1 MGNLPVG
8 PVTFARDLTTGY
20 LTRREGSAASAGG
33 AYGGG
38 AGTLAL
44 PGPRAL
50 QRLPPVTYKV
60 PNGTYESVGESTL
73 VGFAVQANSSQ
84 YPASKGLFFST
95 GSSIRRVVEVE
106 SAMASKGDLVVAG
119 VSTVVIHGHRLGS
132 GLQDIAMV
140 LVKGTVCS
148 SVFYRSSTEIGCVSG
163 HPSITTATR
172 LTPYDIKVATVT
184 SGTSE
189 DVPILNWQVRL
200 AEGYTAPIVTSVDLH
215 HHSFHPTCLV
225 VDHHNALLYVQSFV
239 MSFCR
244 DTCVVVLVVPL
255 VSVPTIHLGV
265 AIEPRLSIFFSFYA
279 LTAIDCHDI

>member
-1 MGNLPVG
+1 
-8 PVTFARDLTTGY
+8 
-20 LTRREGSAASAGG
+20 
-33 AYGGG
+33 
-38 AGTLAL
+38 
-44 PGPRAL
+44 
-50 QRLPPVTYKV
+50 VTYKV

-95 GSSIRRVVEVE
+95 GSSIRRVVEVDA
-106 SAMASKGDLVVAG
+106 AMSSKGDLVVAG
-119 VSTVVIHGHRLGS
+119 VSTVVIQGHRLGS

-172 LTPYDIKVATVT
+172 LTPYDIKIATVT

-225 VDHHNALLYVQSFV
+225 VDHHNALLYVQLFV
-239 MSFCR
+239 MS
-244 DTCVVVLVVPL
+244 
-255 VSVPTIHLGV
+255 
-265 AIEPRLSIFFSFYA
+265 
-279 LTAIDCHDI
+279 